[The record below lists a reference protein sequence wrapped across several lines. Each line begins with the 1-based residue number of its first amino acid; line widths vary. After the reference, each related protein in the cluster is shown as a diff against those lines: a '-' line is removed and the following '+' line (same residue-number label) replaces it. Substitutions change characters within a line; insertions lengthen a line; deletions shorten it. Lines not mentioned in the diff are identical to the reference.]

1 MQLNFKLILFLL
13 FPVILFSQNFIR
25 FKVVDEARIP
35 VARAIVIIS
44 QDGNQIAFGTT
55 DANGFIEKQL
65 TAGAYTVTIKKLGF
79 ATITEV
85 ISIQKEESL
94 TFKLLTEANQ
104 LKNVII
110 TSRPKIM
117 KVKGDTIAYN
127 LKAVVDGTENKIEDV
142 IKKLP
147 GLDIDQNG
155 KVLYKGQQ
163 IDNVLVDGNE
173 FFGNKHQM
181 ATQNINA
188 DMIEGIDLLTNYSGF
203 AKASGSKKGIALNL
217 KTKDSYKNKWVTD
230 FEFAAGL
237 NNSFRFHSN
246 AFKFFNK
253 GNLAI
258 ISDYNTIA
266 KTPISREDY
275 NEMRVVSE
283 VDGENGDLKSFET
296 PTFLN
301 PNAFIK
307 DKKNAFV
314 GLNYT
319 SLIGKRSKI
328 TVSNIFNKTNIIEE
342 NARLQTNI
350 GQTQSQVL
358 FSENKEA
365 TYSLN
370 NSVLKW
376 EFNKSKTTFISY
388 VAGFTPNVDEDDQD
402 LMRSANQLFYTK
414 SNTNFSFAQV
424 ANVQTTLFKT
434 INYKSIVRHSVDN
447 NGQKINLF
455 SQQDL
460 FGTALDTIY
469 QRQSNKEVNLS
480 WNNVFLKT
488 LKSNIFTVKINFLSI
503 QSRFGNTIL
512 DYESNNTAV
521 KLKRQSIQNNFSW
534 LKNWNAKFQSAL
546 GFSSTAVNSSFQGV
560 ENILTRLEPN
570 LSLIYNFKGLNKITF
585 NYSLNHQLPAMN
597 QLQQTDMVL
606 DFQTLSKPS
615 GINFYQVMPKNSFS
629 LQYFSVNPRNQSVLF
644 STLSYDVEQNSVSTN
659 TIYNFDFIETTG
671 IATRD
676 RKSMRGLALYDLKL
690 NRFPLSIKT
699 TLFYLKSNGLSQFNG
714 FDNETQTQNFTSR
727 MQLISNFRKSDV
739 QFGIDYNFIQRSI
752 EQSSSS
758 FRNTSQNQQ
767 ITLSLRGKNKTK
779 LKWDLGF
786 TVDNQNSGYA
796 INSLYFLNANMQYVA
811 NKNWKL
817 FFNGNNML
825 NLNQST
831 LLTNTANA
839 NFFTTSRVAI
849 RPGYL
854 MLGINFSL

>member
-1 MQLNFKLILFLL
+1 MKIKFIIFLL
-13 FPVILFSQNFIR
+13 FPVLLFSQHTIR
-25 FKVVDEARIP
+25 IKAIDDATVPIQ
-35 VARAIVIIS
+35 RAIVAIS
-44 QDGNQIAFGTT
+44 QEGNQIAFGTT

-65 TAGAYTVTIKKLGF
+65 AVGSYIIIIKKLGYVP
-79 ATITEV
+79 ITEV
-85 ISIQKEESL
+85 LLVQKEELL
-94 TFKLLTEANQ
+94 TVTLLTETNQ

-181 ATQNINA
+181 ATQNITA

-203 AKASGSKKGIALNL
+203 AQASGGKKGIALNL

-230 FEFAAGL
+230 FELAAGL

-246 AFKFFNK
+246 VFKFFKK

-275 NEMRVVSE
+275 NEMRIVSE
-283 VDGENGDLKSFET
+283 VDGENGDFKSFET

-301 PNAFIK
+301 PNTFIK
-307 DKKNAFV
+307 DKKNAFG

-358 FSENKEA
+358 FRENKEA
-365 TYSLN
+365 AYSLN

-388 VAGFTPNVDEDDQD
+388 VAGFTPNVDADDQD
-402 LMRSANQLFYTK
+402 LMRSDNQLFYTK

-424 ANVQTTLFKT
+424 AKVQTTLFKT
-434 INYKSIVRHSVDN
+434 INYKGMVRHSVDN

-469 QRQSNKEVNLS
+469 QSQNNKEVNLS
-480 WNNVFLKT
+480 WNNVLTKT
-488 LKSNIFTVKINFLSI
+488 LKSNIFTVKINFSSL
-503 QSRFGNTIL
+503 QTRFENTIL
-512 DYESNNTAV
+512 DYESNSTAV
-521 KLKRQSIQNNFSW
+521 KLNRQTIQNNFSW
-534 LKNWNAKFQSAL
+534 LKNWNVKFQSAL
-546 GFSSTAVNSSFQGV
+546 GFSSTLVNSSFQV
-560 ENILTRLEPN
+560 TENILTRLEPN

-585 NYSLNHQLPAMN
+585 NYSLNHQLPAVR
-597 QLQQTDMVL
+597 QLQQTDVVL

-615 GINFYQVMPKNSFS
+615 GINFYQIIPKKSFS
-629 LQYFSVNPRNQSVLF
+629 LQYFSINPRNQSVLF
-644 STLSYDVEQNSVSTN
+644 STLSYDVEQNFVSTN
-659 TIYNFDFIETTG
+659 TIYKFDFIETAD
-671 IATRD
+671 IATKD
-676 RKSMRGLALYDLKL
+676 RKSIRGLVLYDLKL
-690 NRFPLSIKT
+690 NRFPVSIKT

-714 FDNETQTQNFTSR
+714 FDNETETQNFTSR

-739 QFGIDYNFIQRSI
+739 QFGIDYNFIQRFI
-752 EQSSSS
+752 QQSSSS

-767 ITLSLRGKNKTK
+767 ITFSLRGKNKTK

-825 NLNQST
+825 NLDQSI
-831 LLTNTANA
+831 LLTNVANTS
-839 NFFTTSRVAI
+839 FFTTSRVAI
-849 RPGYL
+849 RPGFI
-854 MLGINFSL
+854 MLGINYSL